1 MSPTL
6 SPTMRQARS
15 APTARSAG
23 QRVPFATSF
32 GERAGR
38 NILRR
43 RPPTTRG
50 HPWQKATRG
59 SAPERR
65 ESARRSRTN
74 EVATALR
81 PAIPELR
88 GDARS
93 SERPCAGRTARPQP
107 AAHCRSRP
115 PSACVRASGDVD
127 PPPTPADDRIDR
139 TDRAHVQLTIKS
151 AHNWRGQR
159 PQAKSRVPG
168 RTRVSIPSTA
178 RHRSNGGSWRSL
190 HSACHYGDARNRV
203 RGHLASESAEL
214 PPRGA
219 ACCARAQKERT
230 PQTHAHPPF
239 TDHAARHSSTSRLA
253 GATAAATLPPPLQR
267 PPLPPAPHPLS
278 PPGVPPSHSVA
289 YSRFPP
295 LTKH

>member
-1 MSPTL
+1 
-6 SPTMRQARS
+6 MRTKPSKVGKSQ
-15 APTARSAG
+15 
-23 QRVPFATSF
+23 V
-32 GERAGR
+32 
-38 NILRR
+38 LRR

-230 PQTHAHPPF
+230 PQTHAHPPL
-239 TDHAARHSSTSRLA
+239 TPLATPPRAAWPAARRR
-253 GATAAATLPPPLQR
+253 PPPCRRHYSGRRCLQR
-267 PPLPPAPHPLS
+267 RIHCRRPAFPRAA
-278 PPGVPPSHSVA
+278 HSVA
-289 YSRFPP
+289 YSRSPP